1 MQGRDIQLMTSSSGF
16 GVVARGIGK
25 SFGGAPVL
33 DDVTLAVKPGEV
45 VALMGANGAGK
56 STLVKIL
63 GGVQPPDR
71 GGIEIDGAA
80 THLASPAAAR
90 AAGIVSVHQS
100 VADAGIGTL
109 SIAENLLLDE
119 ICGGRV
125 PLLLTPAR
133 IRSRAAE
140 IARATWL
147 DVDLARPLSTLSLAD
162 RQRVAIARAL
172 SGNPRMV
179 ILDEPTASLSVRET
193 DRLFTLIEGLTK
205 RGIGVLFISHK
216 LADLRRIAD
225 RAVVLRHGR
234 IVEEF
239 ARPLDL
245 AAATMAMIG
254 RSVGSMPRRRE
265 TAAAAASLRLRGV
278 ALRQDAPRIDLDL
291 LPGEIT
297 VITGPL
303 GAGKTSLL
311 EAIFGLRPPA
321 GGDMVLE
328 GAPWRPSGPSE
339 AIAAGVFMAGEDRWR
354 TSLAPASSLGADL
367 AGTIGLPHLRQ
378 WARLFG
384 FVGRKR
390 ELGAAASA
398 IRRLGI
404 VCRGPADRLDH
415 LSGGNQQKVVV
426 ARWQARPCR
435 LLLLDEPFQGVDLGA
450 RHDLVASLRAMDP
463 GAAILIATSDVEEA
477 MEAADR
483 ILIMRGRGIVAEH
496 RPGGEDLLARL
507 SALETLA
514 AGAAMP

>member
-1 MQGRDIQLMTSSSGF
+1 MQLTTPSSGS
-16 GVVARGIGK
+16 GIVARGISK
-25 SFGGAPVL
+25 SFGGTLVL
-33 DDVTLAVKPGEV
+33 DDVTLAVAQGEV

-63 GGVQPPDR
+63 GGVHPSDR

-80 THLASPAAAR
+80 VHLASPAATR

-109 SIAENLLLDE
+109 SVAENLLLDE

-125 PLLLTPAR
+125 PFLLTPGR
-133 IRSRAAE
+133 IRARAME
-140 IARATWL
+140 IARTAGL
-147 DVDLARPLSTLSLAD
+147 DLDLSQPLSALSLAD
-162 RQRVAIARAL
+162 RQRVALARAL
-172 SGNPRMV
+172 SGEPRMV
-179 ILDEPTASLSVRET
+179 ILDEPTASLSARET
-193 DRLFTLIEGLTK
+193 DRLFMLIEGLTK

-234 IVEEF
+234 VVAEF

-254 RSVGSMPRRRE
+254 RSVGSAPRRSE
-265 TAAAAASLRLRGV
+265 VAASPSLRLRGV
-278 ALRQDAPRIDLDL
+278 TLRQDAPRIDLDL

-297 VITGPL
+297 VVTGPL

-311 EAIFGLRPPA
+311 EMIFGLRGPA
-321 GGDMVLE
+321 EGDVVLE

-354 TSLAPASSLGADL
+354 TSLAPASTLGADL
-367 AGTIGLPHLRQ
+367 AGTIGLPHLRH

-384 FVGRKR
+384 FVGRRR
-390 ELGAAASA
+390 ELGAAATA

-404 VCRGPADRLDH
+404 VCRGPADRIDH

-426 ARWQARPCR
+426 ARWQARPSR
-435 LLLLDEPFQGVDLGA
+435 MLLLDEPFQGVDLGA
-450 RHDLVASLRAMDP
+450 RHDLIVSLRAMDP
-463 GAAILIATSDVEEA
+463 DATILIATSDMEEA
-477 MEAADR
+477 LEAADR

-496 RPGGEDLLARL
+496 RPGAEDLLARL
-507 SALETLA
+507 STLETLV
-514 AGAAMP
+514 AGAAP